1 MYSVPGVGTYVN
13 CMMRMSH
20 LPELSWS
27 FPVTSIALF
36 SPTCSVTNNT
46 NQLPYTR
53 CVRAVRDVSFDT
65 AKWHSESTA
74 LSTHIGV
81 LPLFIVCLFPFSVN
95 LYFLLIIA
103 SALSNTPSREHTT
116 HATMALPR
124 FLPFASST
132 TPLQAATYLLGIS
145 LFSISFLVF
154 LNSSVSFVITDLIG
168 VKDGVGD
175 IVGTLGFV
183 DELVALVACPA
194 WGLVSDRLG
203 VRWVAVMGYTV
214 IGLSLFLFVQSRN
227 VYPQL
232 LLARVL
238 FAVGATAA

>member
-1 MYSVPGVGTYVN
+1 MAMAGL
-13 CMMRMSH
+13 MR
-20 LPELSWS
+20 
-27 FPVTSIALF
+27 
-36 SPTCSVTNNT
+36 
-46 NQLPYTR
+46 R
-53 CVRAVRDVSFDT
+53 
-65 AKWHSESTA
+65 
-74 LSTHIGV
+74 
-81 LPLFIVCLFPFSVN
+81 
-95 LYFLLIIA
+95 
-103 SALSNTPSREHTT
+103 
-116 HATMALPR
+116 
-124 FLPFASST
+124 LPFADST
-132 TPLQAATYLLGIS
+132 TPLQALTYLLGIS

-168 VKDGVGD
+168 VKDGVGN

-203 VRWVAVMGYTV
+203 VRNVAVIGYSV
-214 IGLSLFLFVQSRN
+214 IAVSLFLFVQAKN